1 MPHSFL
7 IQRFE
12 GERGKRLLAD
22 ALSAQWLVG
31 HDRRLAEAL
40 ADAAELRELVVGEVL
55 IAQGDPDND
64 IYFVL
69 AGSLSIVVNGR
80 EVAIRTSGHHVGE
93 MALIDPSLRRTATN
107 TAREQTLVACI
118 TEPAFV
124 QIADSTPRLWRAL
137 ASELARRLKEREKFH
152 RQPNRHPKVFVGSS
166 TEARSIASAVTELI
180 PTTIASATL
189 WSKGVF
195 GASRFPI
202 DDLEALLPNSDFA
215 VLVVAPDDRITF
227 RGEEFDAPR
236 DNVVFELGLFMGA
249 LARTR
254 TFILAPNGMKLK
266 IPTDLLGLTQLR
278 YSPDQAD
285 PKVAVAAAIEEL
297 LTQVQKQGPR

>member
-1 MPHSFL
+1 MLHSPL

-12 GERGKRLLAD
+12 GNGGKRLLTD

-31 HDRRLAEAL
+31 HDRELADAL
-40 ADAAELRELVVGEVL
+40 ADAAELRELTVGEVL
-55 IAQGDPDND
+55 ITQGDSDND
-64 IYFVL
+64 FYFVL

-80 EVAIRTSGHHVGE
+80 EVAIRNSGHHVGE

-107 TAREQTLVACI
+107 TAREQTLVARI

-124 QIADSTPRLWRAL
+124 QIADATPRLWRAL

-152 RQPNRHPKVFVGSS
+152 RQPNPRPKIFVGSS
-166 TEARSIASAVTELI
+166 TEALSIASAVTELI
-180 PTTIASATL
+180 PTTIATATL
-189 WSKGVF
+189 WSQGVF

-202 DDLEALLPNSDFA
+202 DDLETLLPISDFA
-215 VLVVAPDDRITF
+215 VLVVAPDDRLTF

-254 TFILAPNGMKLK
+254 TFILVPNGLKLK
-266 IPTDLLGLTQLR
+266 IPTDLLGLNQLR
-278 YSPDQAD
+278 YSPDQSD

-297 LTQVQKQGPR
+297 LAQVQKQGPR